1 MEKHENE
8 VEEDSSAKRH
18 LNAEYFSNAKEFIK
32 LTIQKVEQELETAK
46 NKKVKGGVLKKHKE
60 KLVTLSSKLGQLR
73 KYRDRIDEILIS
85 MDYVESLQIKNL
97 QVLLDL
103 MIVNSE
109 DVAQYS

>member
-1 MEKHENE
+1 M
-8 VEEDSSAKRH
+8 
-18 LNAEYFSNAKEFIK
+18 
-32 LTIQKVEQELETAK
+32 ETAK

-109 DVAQYS
+109 DVA